1 MDEFQ
6 SLLKKSVR
14 TERRKNMTKEEM
26 KDYVGKGLEA
36 SKNALKKGAEA
47 SKSMLDKAGKAAV
60 KFGDESVLRIEIKQL
75 ESQIKKDTA
84 LLGNVV
90 SKAFLEDS
98 KDCVSKED
106 EEIRLI
112 LDRIRQTKSEIAEK
126 EGELKIQKG

>member
-1 MDEFQ
+1 
-6 SLLKKSVR
+6 
-14 TERRKNMTKEEM
+14 MTKEEM

-47 SKSMLDKAGKAAV
+47 SKNALDKAGKAAV

-84 LLGNVV
+84 ELGKAV

-98 KDCVSKED
+98 KDSVSKED
-106 EEIRLI
+106 EEIRAV
-112 LDRIRQTKSEIAEK
+112 LDRIQKAKSEISEK
-126 EGELKIQKG
+126 EGELKINKA